1 MRKWIFLSLVV
12 LLLGSCTPSPIPY
25 DENQNALLMF
35 ARLKAQ
41 GGAPMEGSLCNSVPD
56 LRIWGD
62 GRVVTGAYTDKG
74 RQISLGHLEKAQI
87 EDMLGMLRNAGFFS
101 NWTPD
106 IGALNPGGM
115 GFDLVVNLPSG
126 AYSYSW
132 GWMGPVYPE
141 IYQEM
146 LSKISPTELN
156 PFTPERATLM
166 AVPFTYGGSE
176 NIVQWPAQ
184 FSFSLKD
191 VTSSGRIIEG
201 EPLAFIWQDVNQNY
215 VPVVMDDNTGY
226 LVWLVMPEISMPYSG
241 YGCP

>member
-1 MRKWIFLSLVV
+1 MRKWILLLLVV
-12 LLLGSCTPSPIPY
+12 LLLGSCTPSPVPY
-25 DENQNALLMF
+25 DENQNALLIF
-35 ARLKAQ
+35 AWLKTH
-41 GGAPMEGSLCNSVPD
+41 GGAPMQGSLCNSVPD

-74 RQISLGHLEKAQI
+74 RQIKLGHVEKAQI
-87 EDMLGMLRNAGFFS
+87 EDMLDILRNAGFFS
-101 NWTPD
+101 DWTPD
-106 IGALNPGGM
+106 PLALNPGGT
-115 GFDLVVNLPSG
+115 GFDLDVNLPSG

-132 GWMGPVYPE
+132 GETIYPA

-146 LSKISPTELN
+146 LSKISPIELT

-166 AVPFTYGGSE
+166 VAPFIYGGSE
-176 NIVQWPAQ
+176 KIVQWPPQ

-191 VTSSGRIIEG
+191 VASSGRIIEG

-215 VPVVMDDNTGY
+215 IPVVMDNNTNY